1 MKPAAI
7 LTVGVLLSG
16 ILGWILSGQTAE
28 EQAVLH
34 AAQPVQLPIAMY
46 HSVTDEGKSPGEYVI
61 SPKELERDLQYLNA
75 RGFTTVTVSDVVA
88 FVQDGTPLPE
98 KPVMLTFDDGY
109 YNNYANVYPLLLQ
122 YHMCAVLSP
131 VGILTEQFTAADE
144 PPNEI
149 WSYCT
154 ESELKEMADSGLVEL
169 QNHSYDFHT
178 LSPRKG
184 CLRKSG
190 ESPEAYQ
197 TAFVSDTQKAQA
209 IFVRLG
215 IQSPV
220 CYTYPYGACSEESEQ
235 LVQSCGF
242 SASLGCEEGINQ
254 LTEGDTSALFRMKRY
269 NRDGRQ
275 TTEDFWNGVQEA
287 MQ

>member
-7 LTVGVLLSG
+7 LSVGVLLAG
-16 ILGWILSGQTAE
+16 LLGWILSAE

-34 AAQPVQLPIAMY
+34 SSQTVQLPIAMY
-46 HSVTDEGKSPGEYVI
+46 HSVTDEGESPGAYVI
-61 SPKELERDLQYLNA
+61 SPKRLEEDLQYLNEN
-75 RGFTTVTVSDVVA
+75 GFETVTVSDVIA
-88 FVQDGTPLPE
+88 FVEDGTPLPE

-109 YNNYANVYPLLLQ
+109 YNNYANAYPLLLR
-122 YHMCAVLSP
+122 YRMCAVLSP
-131 VGILTEQFTAADE
+131 VGTLTEQFTALDE
-144 PPNEI
+144 PENEI

-154 ESELKEMADSGLVEL
+154 GWELQEMADSGLVEL

-184 CLRKSG
+184 CLRNSG
-190 ESPEAYQ
+190 EALETYQ
-197 TAFVSDTQKAQA
+197 TVFADDTQKAQA
-209 IFVRLG
+209 VFARLG
-215 IQSPV
+215 IAEPV

-235 LVQSCGF
+235 LVKRCGF
-242 SASLGCEEGINQ
+242 SASLGCEEGINR
-254 LTEGDTSALFRMKRY
+254 LIEGDPSQLFRMKRY

-275 TTEDFWNGVQEA
+275 TTADFWNGVQEA

>member
-7 LTVGVLLSG
+7 LSVGVLLAG
-16 ILGWILSGQTAE
+16 LLGWFLSAE

-34 AAQPVQLPIAMY
+34 SSQTVQLPIAMY
-46 HSVTDEGKSPGEYVI
+46 HSVTDEGESPGAYVI
-61 SPKELERDLQYLNA
+61 SPKRLEEDLQYLNEN
-75 RGFTTVTVSDVVA
+75 GFETVTVSDVIA
-88 FVQDGTPLPE
+88 FVEDGTPLPE

-109 YNNYANVYPLLLQ
+109 YNNYANAYPLLLR
-122 YHMCAVLSP
+122 YRMCAVLSP
-131 VGILTEQFTAADE
+131 VGTLTEQFTALDE
-144 PPNEI
+144 PENEI

-154 ESELKEMADSGLVEL
+154 GWELQEMADSGLVEL

-184 CLRKSG
+184 CLRNSG
-190 ESPEAYQ
+190 EALETYQ
-197 TAFVSDTQKAQA
+197 TVFADDTRKAQA
-209 IFVRLG
+209 VFARLG
-215 IQSPV
+215 IAEPV

-235 LVQSCGF
+235 LVKRCGF
-242 SASLGCEEGINQ
+242 SASLGCEEGINR
-254 LTEGDTSALFRMKRY
+254 LTEGDPSQLFRMKRY

-275 TTEDFWNGVQEA
+275 TTADFWNGVQEA